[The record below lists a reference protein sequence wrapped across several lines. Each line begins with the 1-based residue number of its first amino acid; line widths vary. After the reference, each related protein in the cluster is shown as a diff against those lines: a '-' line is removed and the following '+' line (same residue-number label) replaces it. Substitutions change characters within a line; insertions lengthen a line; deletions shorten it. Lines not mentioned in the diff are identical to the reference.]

1 MDTDRFILIITIALA
16 VVAALQVLY
25 LFALGFTLRR
35 PRMNRQPSSPIM
47 PTTPRGGPQYSPE
60 RDTST
65 PGSGSKEGSIGK
77 MVVLRGLSNLSEIPL
92 PSNDFGVGRF
102 YNPDGNILV
111 ALDERSISRRHAT
124 FISDIPTREYYLTD
138 THSSYGTRIQIG
150 NQFEALT
157 PGKAQRIYNEDVIQ
171 FGHIV
176 TVRFILPCQTRPTGT
191 RMY

>member
-1 MDTDRFILIITIALA
+1 
-16 VVAALQVLY
+16 
-25 LFALGFTLRR
+25 
-35 PRMNRQPSSPIM
+35 
-47 PTTPRGGPQYSPE
+47 
-60 RDTST
+60 
-65 PGSGSKEGSIGK
+65 
-77 MVVLRGLSNLSEIPL
+77 MVVLRGISNLSEIPL
-92 PSNDFGVGRF
+92 PSNDFGIGRF

-150 NQFEALT
+150 NRFETLT

-176 TVRFILPCQTRPTGT
+176 TVRFTLPCQTRPTGT